1 MNLRLNQYS
10 SFGLCVIVLIV
21 SVLLSQHYHWLRFV
35 SVIAGGLTL
44 LGIFDLIQP
53 RHSIRRNYP
62 VLGHIRWLAEMIR
75 PEIRQYLIEADQ
87 DAAPFS
93 RNQRSLVYARAKNQG
108 SERSFGTQIDVY
120 SVGYDFMGHSIRPA
134 PAADPATFRIM
145 IGGDQCAQPYSG
157 SVFNISAMSF
167 GSLSANAIRAL
178 NKGAAMGRFAH
189 DTGEGGY
196 SRYHRENGGDIIW
209 ELGSGY
215 FGCRTETGA
224 FDPERFADQAS
235 NPQIKMIEIKLSQGA
250 KPGHGGILP
259 AEKVSAEIAAT
270 RGVPMGQDCVS
281 PASHSAF
288 STPLQMMEFIAKLR
302 ELSGGKPIG
311 FKLCIGQPWEFM
323 GIVKAMLA
331 TGIRPDFIVV
341 DGGEGGTGAAPVEF
355 TDHLGAP
362 MREGLLFVHNTL
374 VGAGL
379 RDQIRIG
386 AAGKITSAFDIASV
400 LAIGADWANAA
411 RGFMFALG
419 CVQSLSCGTNRCP
432 TGVAT
437 QDPLRQ
443 RALVVQDKAERVHQF
458 HRSTLKGLSEM
469 LAAAGIHHPSDLRPH
484 HLARRISQ
492 TEIKLF
498 SQLHV
503 FLRSGEL
510 LAGEEEHSFYSESW
524 RLARA
529 DRFDLENP
537 ASMGVRG

>member
-1 MNLRLNQYS
+1 MLPNRYS
-10 SFGLCVIVLIV
+10 TLVLCVIVTVISAIFVGRLQGLWPVLI
-21 SVLLSQHYHWLRFV
+21 LAAGLS
-35 SVIAGGLTL
+35 L
-44 LGIFDLIQP
+44 LGVWDLLQP

-62 VLGHIRWLAEMIR
+62 VLGHVRWLAEMVR
-75 PEIRQYLIEADQ
+75 PEIRQYLIESDQ
-87 DAAPFS
+87 ERAPFS
-93 RNQRSLVYARAKNQG
+93 RNQRSLVYARSKNEG
-108 SERSFGTQIDVY
+108 SERSFGTQVDVY
-120 SVGYDFMGHSIRPA
+120 SEGYDFIGHSIRPA
-134 PAADPATFRIM
+134 QALDPRTFRIT
-145 IGGDQCAQPYSG
+145 IGGDQCAQPYSA

-178 NKGAAMGRFAH
+178 NKGAKLGDFAH
-189 DTGEGGY
+189 DSGEGGV
-196 SRYHRENGGDIIW
+196 SPYHREHGGDIIW

-215 FGCRTETGA
+215 FGCRTDEGA
-224 FDPERFADQAS
+224 FDPERFAAQAV

-281 PASHSAF
+281 PATHSAF
-288 STPLQMMEFIAKLR
+288 STPLQMMAFIAELR
-302 ELSGGKPIG
+302 RLSGGKPVG
-311 FKLCIGQPWEFM
+311 FKLCLGQPWEFM
-323 GIVKAMLA
+323 GIVKAMLE
-331 TGIRPDFIVV
+331 TGVRPDFIVV

-355 TDHLGAP
+355 VDHLGAP

-386 AAGKITSAFDIASV
+386 AAGKVVSAFDIASV
-400 LAIGADWANAA
+400 LAIGADWANSG

-419 CVQSLSCGTNRCP
+419 CVQALSCGTNRCP

-443 RALVVQDKAERVHQF
+443 RALAVPDKADRVHHF
-458 HRSTLKGLSEM
+458 HRNTLKALSEM
-469 LAAAGIHHPSDLRPH
+469 LAAAGVEHPDQLGPH

-503 FLRSGEL
+503 FLKPGEL
-510 LAGEEEHSFYSESW
+510 LSDASAHTFYSDSW

-529 DRFDLENP
+529 DRFDLADQP
-537 ASMGVRG
+537 A